1 MDCDAQLAYS
11 RQRLDD
17 FFKGGGYFD
26 PQSRSEWDGFWHAIG
41 VH

>member
-11 RQRLDD
+11 RQVLGA
-17 FFKGGGYFD
+17 F
-26 PQSRSEWDGFWHAIG
+26 WDVTIKVGQVLTSLIM